1 LALGIWQNRPKPWV
15 VLGDLGSNWV
25 DIGGRGRV
33 RCDPL
38 PTGIGFGWPLGGPSV
53 AQGPP
58 KRDAR
63 EAQAWIHAKPFVCN
77 KQREIAGWGCG
88 ARSAPLRSGDS
99 VHQEIEGIRRSTP
112 ELKPLSPYF
121 SGLTWGGVERGARLS
136 PRAPTSENQKPLTT
150 KEHEGTKGNF
160 RNNANRKIRSGKL
173 SWKRTPFS
181 S

>member
-1 LALGIWQNRPKPWV
+1 MLFENLAARMRYLVPGIWY
-15 VLGDLGSNWV
+15 LGK
-25 DIGGRGRV
+25 RY
-33 RCDPL
+33 DPL
-38 PTGIGFGWPLGGPSV
+38 PAGIGFGWPLGGPSV

-99 VHQEIEGIRRSTP
+99 VHQEIEGNSEVNP
-112 ELKPLSPYF
+112 
-121 SGLTWGGVERGARLS
+121 GVETAKSLFFGVDLGRGWW
-136 PRAPTSENQKPLTT
+136 RAKRPKSGNRGIGKPETLPLINTDNTDRKKAGSSIGIREREAELT
-150 KEHEGTKGNF
+150 
-160 RNNANRKIRSGKL
+160 
-173 SWKRTPFS
+173 KRTPFS

>member
-1 LALGIWQNRPKPWV
+1 
-15 VLGDLGSNWV
+15 
-25 DIGGRGRV
+25 V

-99 VHQEIEGIRRSTP
+99 VHQEIEGNSEVNP
-112 ELKPLSPYF
+112 
-121 SGLTWGGVERGARLS
+121 GVETAKSLFFGVDLGRGWW
-136 PRAPTSENQKPLTT
+136 RAKRPKSGNRGIGKPETLPLINTDNT
-150 KEHEGTKGNF
+150 D
-160 RNNANRKIRSGKL
+160 RKKAGSRSGELVSGSGKL
-173 SWKRTPFS
+173 S
-181 S
+181 